1 MNRRERKTLA
11 TRAVVAGAALT
22 SAVLG
27 LVLPGSVAYAAG
39 MLGFMLLPLLLFG
52 VANATPTDD
61 GVRYGTVRSGD
72 QRMELTIRIMGAL
85 GFAAFGF
92 FSQAR
97 DGLMFALF
105 GALIGNGCALLSL
118 VSLLRSVLTPS
129 SKTDG
134 VTLEAT
140 MLTIENGEGQKVLR
154 YADLEKVESNARRVV
169 LTTAGERYGF
179 FVGGKAGRAA
189 VIAQAI
195 VDAKAKAAS
204 MAQND
209 DGRMKELRRA
219 SGMSAREWFDRIDA
233 VAAASRSA
241 GAYRGGA
248 LDEEHLYGVLADDE
262 ADVESRTAAARV
274 LASSPNPEVRTRVAS
289 SVKIITDDRTRVRVE
304 LAMRDDAEE
313 AAAEMDALE
322 MEELRRNAGV

>member
-1 MNRRERKTLA
+1 
-11 TRAVVAGAALT
+11 
-22 SAVLG
+22 
-27 LVLPGSVAYAAG
+27 
-39 MLGFMLLPLLLFG
+39 MLLPLLLLG

-61 GVRYGTVRSGD
+61 GVRYGTTRSSD

-85 GFAAFGF
+85 GFVAFGF

-97 DGLMFALF
+97 DGLLFALF

-169 LTTAGERYGF
+169 LTTVGERYGF
-179 FVGGKAGRAA
+179 YVGGNAGRAA
-189 VIAQAI
+189 AIAQAI

-248 LDEEHLYGVLADDE
+248 LDEEHLYGVLADAE
-262 ADVESRTAAARV
+262 ADLESRTAAARV
-274 LASSPNPEVRTRVAS
+274 LASSPNPEVRTCVAS
-289 SVKIITDDRTRVRVE
+289 SVKIINDDRTRVRVE